1 MTSYRKLTICILRII
16 GISVLLYSIIAVL
29 YLSLGSRSNMAGMA
43 FGAMLPVMIF
53 GATLHFGA
61 GFLSRIITAGLD
73 EN

>member
-1 MTSYRKLTICILRII
+1 MTSYQKLTICILRII

-29 YLSLGSRSNMAGMA
+29 YLSLKPNMAAMA
-43 FGAMLPVMIF
+43 LGAMLPVMIF
-53 GATLHFGA
+53 GATLYFGA